1 MIGKLKGRI
10 DCTDEDSII
19 LDVGG
24 VGYHVFCATRT
35 LAQLAGVG
43 EAAELL
49 IHTHVREDHIH
60 LFGFP
65 DAAEREWFLTLMT
78 VQGVG
83 VKMAMAILSAFSPQ
97 QLAQAIAAKDVKSL
111 TRISG
116 VGNKLAERL
125 TTELKNKVA
134 KLPTGALS
142 IGTVGGKTSALPPQS
157 VSEDAVSALV
167 NLGYSRSEAY
177 TAVAMAAERI
187 GDVTKI
193 DALIKESL
201 RKLAR

>member
-10 DCTDEDSII
+10 DSVDEDSVII
-19 LDVGG
+19 DVGG
-24 VGYHVFCATRT
+24 VGYHVFCGGRT
-35 LAQLAGVG
+35 LSQLPGTG

-65 DAAEREWFLTLMT
+65 SAVEREWFLTLMT

-83 VKMAMAILSAFSPQ
+83 VKMAMGILSAFSPE
-97 QLAQAIAAKDVKSL
+97 QLAHAIAAKDVKAL

-134 KLPTGALS
+134 KLPTGTLA
-142 IGTVGGKTSALPPQS
+142 IGAAGRTSALPPQS

-167 NLGYSRSEAY
+167 NLGYSRSEAF

-187 GDVTKI
+187 GDVSKI